1 MTLFVGVLAKLSPS
15 YLVDGGLCTP
25 GAFLISKHV
34 FYVLN
39 VTDTAF
45 GPDDL
50 LKAEGLD
57 KRLID

>member
-1 MTLFVGVLAKLSPS
+1 MGVLAKLSPS